1 MATYIYWISS
11 KGTNVIT
18 HKKNKQ
24 LLLPDKNHIYHYKT
38 IN

>member
-18 HKKNKQ
+18 HKKTSNYYYRTKTTYITIKQ
-24 LLLPDKNHIYHYKT
+24 
-38 IN
+38 